1 LIINIIYSILLEFQ
15 PCNAQEILD
24 YMRSN
29 LFYQKGNLSHQ
40 EWTVSMINYQLDKL
54 GQENDKIFKFQSKSG
69 FKVRYGMSK
78 FDYYLLMEPRYL
90 RENGYLK
97 RCMFCGMPIYINDTK
112 VFHFKYQCKQYIPQE
127 FFKLIKVDYFWAI
140 ISRNFV
146 HGVIDDLQSLNL
158 RLPGKNQDKN
168 LDGIHTELWKINE
181 KAREK
186 NLIEKDR
193 LLPLKVDEFII

>member
-1 LIINIIYSILLEFQ
+1 MNIIDLILLEFQ
-15 PCNAQEILD
+15 PCNARELLD

-29 LFYQKGNLSHQ
+29 LFYQKGNLSHR

-54 GQENDKIFKFQSKSG
+54 AQENDKIFKFQSNNG

-112 VFHFKYQCKQYIPQE
+112 VFHFKYQCQQYKPQE
-127 FFKLIKVDYFWAI
+127 YFKLIKVDNFWAI
-140 ISRNFV
+140 ISRDFV
-146 HGVIDDLQSLNL
+146 YGVLDDLQSLIL
-158 RLPGKNQDKN
+158 RLPGKNQNKN

-186 NLIEKDR
+186 KFIEKDR
-193 LLPLKVDEFII
+193 LLPLKVDEYII